1 MRETDPFPNRKKKSL
16 KGLSSWPCVPMIY
29 KTLDV
34 KLLSFTARK
43 KWSKLLSA
51 TETYNRLD
59 LKILKRGRQKLKKIP
74 KQIENIKYNLS
85 I

>member
-1 MRETDPFPNRKKKSL
+1 MQAKDFMLKHKYRIKSQFF
-16 KGLSSWPCVPMIY
+16 PMIY